1 MHCFA
6 QSDKGA
12 VRKEN
17 QDRAACAHIRRKGCT
32 VAVVCDGMGGAAGG
46 ELASDL
52 AASTFL
58 ADFRRE
64 MQSGSAVEPA
74 MRHACDAANSA
85 VYDRACAE
93 PDLRGMGTT
102 IVAACVRHGRL
113 TVLHVG
119 DSRAYLAGLR
129 RMQQLTT
136 DHSLVQELVASG
148 QVLPEQAHRH
158 PRRNVIT
165 RAVGVGPKVEPDC
178 RTLPFPLGARLLLC
192 TDGLGWYQEAGKS
205 AQALHPGDVVT
216 IPAEVKHWHG
226 AQKDCWFSH
235 IAIECPGEET
245 SNEWLEPVTD
255 AEYAALDAD
264 CAQNP

>member
-1 MHCFA
+1 
-6 QSDKGA
+6 
-12 VRKEN
+12 
-17 QDRAACAHIRRKGCT
+17 
-32 VAVVCDGMGGAAGG
+32 
-46 ELASDL
+46 
-52 AASTFL
+52 
-58 ADFRRE
+58 
-64 MQSGSAVEPA
+64 

-85 VYDRACAE
+85 VYERACAE

-178 RTLPFPLGARLLLC
+178 RTLPFPPGARLLLC
-192 TDGLGWYQEAGKS
+192 TDGLSNMLSAGQMHDLCRSSRDAKQICS
-205 AQALHPGDVVT
+205 RL
-216 IPAEVKHWHG
+216 
-226 AQKDCWFSH
+226 
-235 IAIECPGEET
+235 IA
-245 SNEWLEPVTD
+245 
-255 AEYAALDAD
+255 AALARGARDNVTALVLFR
-264 CAQNP
+264 

>member
-1 MHCFA
+1 ML
-6 QSDKGA
+6 
-12 VRKEN
+12 
-17 QDRAACAHIRRKGCT
+17 CT
-32 VAVVCDGMGGAAGG
+32 VGQRVRPQGESGSRRLRAHPAQGLHRRRRLRRDGRRCRGK
-46 ELASDL
+46 LASDL
-52 AASTFL
+52 AVSTFL

-64 MQSGSAVEPA
+64 MMAGSAVEPA
-74 MRHACDAANSA
+74 MRHACDAANRA

-102 IVAACVRHGRL
+102 IVAACVRRGRL

-119 DSRAYLAGLR
+119 DSRAYLVGLR

-165 RAVGVGPKVEPDC
+165 RAVGVGPQVEPDC

-192 TDGLGWYQEAGKS
+192 TDGLSNTLSEGQMHDFCRGSRDAKQICGR
-205 AQALHPGDVVT
+205 L
-216 IPAEVKHWHG
+216 
-226 AQKDCWFSH
+226 
-235 IAIECPGEET
+235 IA
-245 SNEWLEPVTD
+245 
-255 AEYAALDAD
+255 AALARGARDNVTALVLFR
-264 CAQNP
+264 

>member
-1 MHCFA
+1 MNCFA
-6 QSDKGA
+6 QSDRGT

-46 ELASDL
+46 KLASDL
-52 AASTFL
+52 AVSTFL

-64 MQSGSAVEPA
+64 MMAGSAVEPA
-74 MRHACDAANSA
+74 MRHACDAANRA

-102 IVAACVRHGRL
+102 IVAAW
-113 TVLHVG
+113 
-119 DSRAYLAGLR
+119 LR

-165 RAVGVGPKVEPDC
+165 RAVGVGPQVEPDC

-192 TDGLGWYQEAGKS
+192 TDGLSNTLSEGQMHDFCRGSRDAKQICGR
-205 AQALHPGDVVT
+205 L
-216 IPAEVKHWHG
+216 
-226 AQKDCWFSH
+226 
-235 IAIECPGEET
+235 IA
-245 SNEWLEPVTD
+245 
-255 AEYAALDAD
+255 AALARGARDNVTALVLFR
-264 CAQNP
+264 

>member
-1 MHCFA
+1 MNCFA
-6 QSDKGA
+6 QSDKGT

-17 QDRAACAHIRRKGCT
+17 QDCAACAHIRRKGCT
-32 VAVVCDGMGGAAGG
+32 IAVVCDGMGGAAGG
-46 ELASDL
+46 KLASDL

-85 VYDRACAE
+85 VYERACAE

-165 RAVGVGPKVEPDC
+165 RSVLSDSG
-178 RTLPFPLGARLLLC
+178 
-192 TDGLGWYQEAGKS
+192 
-205 AQALHPGDVVT
+205 
-216 IPAEVKHWHG
+216 
-226 AQKDCWFSH
+226 
-235 IAIECPGEET
+235 
-245 SNEWLEPVTD
+245 
-255 AEYAALDAD
+255 
-264 CAQNP
+264 